1 MFRHE
6 IIITQGI
13 LPFRI
18 VIHRNS
24 VIQITKHWHQSLEID
39 FTVHGDGDYFVS
51 GKKTHLKDGDFIVIN
66 SGEVHGVENISPGNK
81 RRSLTLLIP
90 AKTMK
95 KLVPNIDNY
104 YFLAQNS
111 DIEKNKA
118 VRDQLF
124 AIYYLW
130 TKKDHKYAQIEVLGH
145 FYLLFSY
152 LLDNFLV
159 QKSEVL
165 TFNEIKKQ
173 DKVKEIINYLSQNFT
188 EDLTLSE
195 IAAHFGFSK
204 NYLDRLFKKEVH
216 TSLMHYLQLIR
227 LQYAYQEIANTNLPI
242 NVIADHCGFA
252 NVKSLQKLF
261 KKFYQTTPKK
271 YRKQQEGQ

>member
-13 LPFRI
+13 LPFKI

-51 GKKTHLKDGDFIVIN
+51 GKKTHLKDGEFIIIN
-66 SGEVHGVENISPGNK
+66 SGEVHGVENIGPGNK

-95 KLVPNIDNY
+95 RLVPKIDNY
-104 YFLAQNS
+104 YFLAQNL
-111 DIEKNKA
+111 DIEKNKT
-118 VRDQLF
+118 VKEQLF

-130 TKKDHKYAQIEVLGH
+130 TKKDHKYVEIEVLGH

-159 QKSEVL
+159 QKNEVL

-188 EDLTLSE
+188 EDLTLSK
-195 IAAHFGFSK
+195 IATHFGFSK

-227 LQYAYQEIANTNLPI
+227 LQYAYQEIVNTNLPI
-242 NVIADHCGFA
+242 NIIADHCGFA
-252 NVKSLQKLF
+252 NVKSLQNLF
-261 KKFYQTTPKK
+261 KKFYQITPKK
-271 YRKQQEGQ
+271 YREQQEGQ